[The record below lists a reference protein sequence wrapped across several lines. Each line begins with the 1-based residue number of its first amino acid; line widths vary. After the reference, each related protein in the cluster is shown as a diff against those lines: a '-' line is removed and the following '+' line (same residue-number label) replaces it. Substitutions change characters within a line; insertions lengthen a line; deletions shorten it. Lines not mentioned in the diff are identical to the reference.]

1 MRWKFWSKKTITNK
15 NEGFITIVY
24 DRSNY
29 PVVVHDSLSPVCKL
43 IPPNMPPS
51 TSRVDSTD
59 DSTFNEGKFGSFD
72 VNPATGLP
80 MYGAFD
86 TAGNQYGFS
95 SCGMDDSLF

>member
-24 DRSNY
+24 DKSNY
-29 PVVVHDSLSPVCKL
+29 PIVVHDSLSPVSKPVYSN
-43 IPPNMPPS
+43 IPPS
-51 TSRVDSTD
+51 TSTIESTGDSI
-59 DSTFNEGKFGSFD
+59 FNEEKFGSFD
-72 VNPATGLP
+72 INPATGLP